1 MAKRKHDNS
10 DFFYDREEE
19 QEVNKIRKVGPQRK
33 WKFDS
38 RNVDKYFSEDY
49 DGEDDY
55 EEMYGGDRR
64 Y

>member
-1 MAKRKHDNS
+1 MAKRKHDSS
-10 DFFYDREEE
+10 DFLYNREEE
-19 QEVNKIRKVGPQRK
+19 QELNKIRKVGSQKK

-55 EEMYGGDRR
+55 EEMYGGDKR

>member
-1 MAKRKHDNS
+1 MAKRKHDSS
-10 DFFYDREEE
+10 DFLYNREEE
-19 QEVNKIRKVGPQRK
+19 QELNKIRKVGSQKK
-33 WKFDS
+33 WKFDP

-55 EEMYGGDRR
+55 EEMYGGDKR